1 MTMAELTQSI
11 MEAMDVKD
19 RMARNYIKYM
29 KDTSIIEKSAINSAE
44 FTMAELP
51 F

>member
-29 KDTSIIEKSAINSAE
+29 KDTTIIEKSAINSAE
-44 FTMAELP
+44 FTIAEQP
-51 F
+51 Y

>member
-1 MTMAELTQSI
+1 
-11 MEAMDVKD
+11 MDVKD

-29 KDTSIIEKSAINSAE
+29 KEKAIIDKSPANSNE
-44 FTMAELP
+44 FVLNGPP